1 MFSGL
6 TNSICIRSNIKL
18 IILVLS
24 ILFSREGVGQIK
36 QSVQVKTFDQQ
47 LKPYKNIEL
56 LLNEK
61 IKVQTGEKGAA
72 YIEIN
77 EADISIRSIEIKNE
91 GLEPASWNFS
101 KGVVEIIVR
110 KKNFQLAS
118 VMVMDSKQQP
128 IEKTEVTFAGKRK
141 IVVRTNANGKIDIPL
156 ALDEKIISPN
166 QFAIN
171 GYQPTKLAS
180 LNGAYTLI
188 IEPLRRPVE
197 EVKPSPA
204 IVTSKRFYEK
214 EISSLDSAQSL
225 SSFYQIIRGMPMS
238 DLSVEQ
244 KAKIDAMF
252 NQLLLSMQQSA
263 TSKQPLRP
271 ISVSDS
277 SRNSDDIKQLIEK
290 ATEDGKKLEAQR
302 AEFDVRIEA
311 LNSKL
316 STGIVNQDPDSRNRL
331 LKDIVALE
339 KLLRENENKFVK
351 NQNDYKQILETLKE
365 SHFSINVLEGKLS
378 ESESLRLQQEK
389 EFRERIVFALILF
402 IIFLILIIQLVRVRA
417 KLKKQKKELTIAN
430 NEVKQINEN
439 LEGIVARRTNLLQ
452 EVNTELDTFLYKAS
466 HDLRSPVASIIGV
479 CNLSDHITQREL
491 VEKVVSAT
499 EKMDSL
505 LKRLSAISEI
515 NHPTGLGEVKLGEVL
530 EKVRR
535 KYEKL
540 ILNGRIEAT
549 FICSDSIQL
558 KTYPRLLESVLTN
571 LLENAV
577 FFASLNE
584 GSERWV
590 RVIVTNT
597 HDKITIV
604 VEDNGIGFESN
615 VKSRIFDMFFIGTE
629 KSKGSGLGLYMVGRS
644 LRPMNGTIE
653 VDSQVNSL
661 TRFTVQLPLQLTN

>member
-6 TNSICIRSNIKL
+6 INSICIRGNIKL
-18 IILVLS
+18 IILALS
-24 ILFSREGVGQIK
+24 LLFSREGVGQIK
-36 QSVQVKTFDQQ
+36 QSVHVKTFDQQ

-61 IKVQTGEKGAA
+61 IKIQTGEKGAA

-118 VMVMDSKQQP
+118 VMVMDPKQQP
-128 IEKTEVTFAGKRK
+128 IEKTEVTFAGKRR
-141 IVVRTNANGKIDIPL
+141 IIVRTNANGKIDIPL
-156 ALDEKIISPN
+156 ALDEKIISTN
-166 QFAIN
+166 QFSIK
-171 GYQPTKLAS
+171 GYQPSKLAS

-188 IEPLRRPVE
+188 IEPIRKPVE

-204 IVTSKRFYEK
+204 IVASKRFYEK
-214 EISSLDSAQSL
+214 EVSSLDSAQSL

-252 NQLLLSMQQSA
+252 NQLLLSMQSA
-263 TSKQPLRP
+263 TPKQPLLP

-277 SRNSDDIKQLIEK
+277 SRNSDEIKQLIEK
-290 ATEDGKKLEAQR
+290 ATEEGKKLETQR

-339 KLLRENENKFVK
+339 KLLKENENKFVK

-365 SHFSINVLEGKLS
+365 SHFNINVLEGKLS

-417 KLKKQKKELTIAN
+417 KLKKQKKELTVAN

-499 EKMDSL
+499 EKMDRL

-571 LLENAV
+571 LIENAV